1 VTLYLAYGS
10 NMSRRQMAGRCPGA
24 RVQGTVVLTG
34 WRFIINRVGYATII
48 PDPAGRVGAVLWRLA
63 PGNET
68 VLDDYEEVGAG
79 LYQRRFLDVDGVG
92 RALVYVAA
100 DSTPGVPRPR
110 YFAGLL
116 AGARREGLP
125 PDYLEELNSWS
136 GQPTM

>member
-1 VTLYLAYGS
+1 MTLYLAYGS

-24 RVQGTVVLTG
+24 RVLGPVIVSG
-34 WRFIINRVGYATII
+34 WRLIINQAGYATIVA
-48 PDPAGRVGAVLWRLA
+48 DPAGRIGAVLWRLA
-63 PGNET
+63 PSNDAA
-68 VLDDYEEVGAG
+68 LDDYEEVGAG
-79 LYQRRFLDVDGVG
+79 LYQRRFLDVDGFG

-116 AGARREGLP
+116 AAARREGLP
-125 PDYLEELNSWS
+125 ADYLAELKSWS